1 MLALL
6 KNVDQIFF
14 QFINGSMSNAF
25 FDWIMPIITEEDNW
39 IIPMILFFI
48 GLLFFSKKRGRIAV
62 ILLVIAVGLTDVL
75 AAQIIKPWIG
85 RLRPSHALIE
95 NINLLVSK
103 GGKFGFVSNHA
114 ANMFSASVVLGYF
127 FHKWKVY
134 LFSGAS
140 IIAFSRVYV
149 GVHYPGDVIVG
160 GFFGYGVAWIII
172 SAWVIIKMRELKR
185 GRRWVWYEDKVL
197 NDDSDSKVRT
207 EKNTNA

>member
-1 MLALL
+1 MLTWLI
-6 KNVDQIFF
+6 NVDQIFF

-39 IIPMILFFI
+39 IIPMILFPI
-48 GLLFFSKKRGRIAV
+48 GLLFFGKKRGRIAV
-62 ILLVIAVGLTDVL
+62 ILLILAVVLTDVL
-75 AAQIIKPWIG
+75 AAQIIKPWVG
-85 RLRPSHALIE
+85 RLRPSHALLE

-103 GGKFGFVSNHA
+103 GGKYGFVSNHA

-127 FHKWKVY
+127 FRKWKVY

-149 GVHYPGDVIVG
+149 GVHYPGDVIFG
-160 GFFGYGVAWIII
+160 GLFGYGIAWMMI

-185 GRRWVWYEDKVL
+185 GRQWVWYEDEELIDV
-197 NDDSDSKVRT
+197 SDSEV
-207 EKNTNA
+207 EIE